1 MKTIDQVLNRSNKV
15 MNIANFTKEVLQ
27 TVFVCLFF
35 GAIIALLNESI
46 TALYYIQG
54 TATAFI
60 AVYVWMDNILLKEDR
75 ITELTAKQYFRS
87 NQISI
92 K

>member
-1 MKTIDQVLNRSNKV
+1 MKPINQILDRSNRII
-15 MNIANFTKEVLQ
+15 NLANFTKEVLQ
-27 TVFVCLFF
+27 TVFVCLFL
-35 GAIIALLNESI
+35 GAIIALLHESI

-75 ITELTAKQYFRS
+75 VTELTAKQYFRV
-87 NQISI
+87 NKQNH
-92 K
+92 